1 MLITN
6 YNVQNTFLT
15 KGSFINI
22 NKKVNF
28 IKSLLRKYC
37 KQTKLIFSLTYEI
50 TLNIIIG
57 KFELSSSSAYDYGL
71 FYRLSFVIRMNQ
83 NYILIT
89 NNLNESNITIN
100 NLLMYILLDTN
111 TGNFIIT
118 KFKIKSNPSLPNM
131 TNYNI
136 EEEKR
141 KELLELFHLKN
152 IINTFN
158 KICKE
163 GFLTRKET
171 KVRKVDEIPLFKV
184 SKINSRGQQVFSYM
198 DSVKA
203 RRKLNSHELV
213 RNYTSR
219 KVKRLNSSSSSKR
232 NRFQVKSLDQDRVRQ
247 VLETRKRSYRQTL
260 KGIPRERKRESI
272 RERETIRERELEMI
286 EGDVNI
292 GVLIITMHGSI
303 PYNQPRLGKYYS
315 LVSIQENK
323 FPNVYYRS
331 STKIGLYAISTMS
344 SIYSP
349 DVSPNN
355 DSDDEYEYVNSGNLS
370 KIKTLQAIQLSS
382 VRLSFKNKRSIYEK
396 CFKQT
401 HNKLEFYKY
410 FFNCGLDFLGKYNKL
425 MSNYSK
431 DSDTKII
438 TVYDEKHDK
447 KRFLEDIIDNG
458 KVNYLLNKI
467 YSNEHDKPDGT
478 KDQTHKVTF
487 IFYNTSTRRYQ
498 KYNLIDEDDFNKYC
512 QDFGIDITNR
522 AILKYIDDIKNT
534 NSSKTIILMQ
544 LIHNLS
550 FLNLKYLYIYDD
562 SCSSYDINPEL
573 IQYYTEV
580 AEPKMTIDEIDKE
593 ITKEI
598 YDVVREKMDKEN
610 KKVGI

>member
-1 MLITN
+1 
-6 YNVQNTFLT
+6 
-15 KGSFINI
+15 
-22 NKKVNF
+22 
-28 IKSLLRKYC
+28 
-37 KQTKLIFSLTYEI
+37 
-50 TLNIIIG
+50 
-57 KFELSSSSAYDYGL
+57 
-71 FYRLSFVIRMNQ
+71 
-83 NYILIT
+83 
-89 NNLNESNITIN
+89 
-100 NLLMYILLDTN
+100 
-111 TGNFIIT
+111 
-118 KFKIKSNPSLPNM
+118 
-131 TNYNI
+131 
-136 EEEKR
+136 
-141 KELLELFHLKN
+141 
-152 IINTFN
+152 
-158 KICKE
+158 
-163 GFLTRKET
+163 
-171 KVRKVDEIPLFKV
+171 
-184 SKINSRGQQVFSYM
+184 
-198 DSVKA
+198 
-203 RRKLNSHELV
+203 
-213 RNYTSR
+213 
-219 KVKRLNSSSSSKR
+219 
-232 NRFQVKSLDQDRVRQ
+232 
-247 VLETRKRSYRQTL
+247 
-260 KGIPRERKRESI
+260 
-272 RERETIRERELEMI
+272 MI

-534 NSSKTIILMQ
+534 NSSKKIILFQ
-544 LIHNLS
+544 LIYILS

>member
-1 MLITN
+1 MLITH
-6 YNVQNTFLT
+6 YNVKDTFLT
-15 KGSFINI
+15 EESFIKI

-50 TLNIIIG
+50 TLNIIVG
-57 KFELSSSSAYDYGL
+57 KFELSTSSAYDYGL

-83 NYILIT
+83 KYILIT
-89 NNLNESNITIN
+89 NNLNESNTTIN

-118 KFKIKSNPSLPNM
+118 KFKIKSDPSLPNM
-131 TNYNI
+131 TDYNI
-136 EEEKR
+136 VREKR

-171 KVRKVDEIPLFKV
+171 TVKKNDQIPLFKV
-184 SKINSRGQQVFSYM
+184 TDINSRGQQMISYI

-219 KVKRLNSSSSSKR
+219 KVKKMSSSSSSSSKR
-232 NRFQVKSLDQDRVRQ
+232 NRFKVKSLNPDRVRQ
-247 VLETRKRSYRQTL
+247 VLESRKRTYRQKL
-260 KGIPRERKRESI
+260 KGIPREREGIRERESI
-272 RERETIRERELEMI
+272 RERDLEMA

-292 GVLIITMHGSI
+292 GILIITMHGAI

-315 LVSIQENK
+315 LISIQENK

-331 STKIGLYAISTMS
+331 STKIGLYSFASDLS
-344 SIYSP
+344 LYSP

-355 DSDDEYEYVNSGNLS
+355 DSEDEYEYVNSGSLS
-370 KIKTLQAIQLSS
+370 KITKLQAVQTSS
-382 VRLSFKNKRSIYEK
+382 IRFSLRNKRSIYEK

-401 HNKLEFYKY
+401 HNKLKFYKY
-410 FFNCGLDFLGKYNKL
+410 FFNCGLDFIGKYNQR
-425 MSNYSK
+425 MANSSNE
-431 DSDTKII
+431 DETKII

-447 KRFLEDIIDNG
+447 KRFLEDIVDNG
-458 KVNYLLNKI
+458 KVNYLINKI
-467 YSNEHDKPDGT
+467 YSTEHDKPDGT
-478 KDQTHKVTF
+478 KDNEHKVTF
-487 IFYNTSTRRYQ
+487 IFYNTSTQRYQ
-498 KYNLIDEDDFNKYC
+498 KYNLIDEDDFNNYC
-512 QDFGIDITNR
+512 QDFGLDIKNR
-522 AILKYIDDIKNT
+522 LILKYMSDIKNT

-544 LIHNLS
+544 LMYILS

-573 IQYYTEV
+573 IQYYTKV
-580 AEPKMTIDEIDKE
+580 AEPKMTLSEIDKE
-593 ITKEI
+593 ITREI
-598 YDVVREKMDKEN
+598 YEVIKEKLDEEN

>member
-260 KGIPRERKRESI
+260 KGIPRERKRE
-272 RERETIRERELEMI
+272 
-286 EGDVNI
+286 
-292 GVLIITMHGSI
+292 
-303 PYNQPRLGKYYS
+303 Y
-315 LVSIQENK
+315 
-323 FPNVYYRS
+323 
-331 STKIGLYAISTMS
+331 
-344 SIYSP
+344 
-349 DVSPNN
+349 
-355 DSDDEYEYVNSGNLS
+355 
-370 KIKTLQAIQLSS
+370 
-382 VRLSFKNKRSIYEK
+382 
-396 CFKQT
+396 
-401 HNKLEFYKY
+401 
-410 FFNCGLDFLGKYNKL
+410 
-425 MSNYSK
+425 
-431 DSDTKII
+431 
-438 TVYDEKHDK
+438 
-447 KRFLEDIIDNG
+447 
-458 KVNYLLNKI
+458 
-467 YSNEHDKPDGT
+467 
-478 KDQTHKVTF
+478 
-487 IFYNTSTRRYQ
+487 
-498 KYNLIDEDDFNKYC
+498 
-512 QDFGIDITNR
+512 
-522 AILKYIDDIKNT
+522 
-534 NSSKTIILMQ
+534 
-544 LIHNLS
+544 
-550 FLNLKYLYIYDD
+550 
-562 SCSSYDINPEL
+562 
-573 IQYYTEV
+573 
-580 AEPKMTIDEIDKE
+580 
-593 ITKEI
+593 
-598 YDVVREKMDKEN
+598 
-610 KKVGI
+610 

>member
-28 IKSLLRKYC
+28 IKSILRKHC
-37 KQTKLIFSLTYEI
+37 KQTKLKFELTYEI
-50 TLNIIIG
+50 RFNMIVG
-57 KFELSSSSAYDYGL
+57 KFELSTLSAYEHGV
-71 FYRLSFVIRMNQ
+71 FYSLSFAIRMNQ

-89 NNLNESNITIN
+89 NNLNEPNSTIH

-118 KFKIKSNPSLPNM
+118 KFKIKSDPSLPDM
-131 TNYNI
+131 TDYNI
-136 EEEKR
+136 EGEKR

-152 IINTFN
+152 VINTFN
-158 KICKE
+158 DICKE

-171 KVRKVDEIPLFKV
+171 MVRKVDEIPLFKV
-184 SKINSRGQQVFSYM
+184 TDINSRGQQVFSYM

-203 RRKLNSHELV
+203 RRKLNLHELS
-213 RNYTSR
+213 RNYTPR
-219 KVKRLNSSSSSKR
+219 KVKRLNSSSSSKK
-232 NRFQVKSLDQDRVRQ
+232 NRFQVKSLDQEKVRQ
-247 VLETRKRSYRQTL
+247 VLETRKRSYRQKI
-260 KGIPRERKRESI
+260 KGIPRKRERESI
-272 RERETIRERELEMI
+272 RERERIRERDLEMV

-292 GVLIITMHGSI
+292 GVLIITMHGAI

-315 LVSIQENK
+315 LFSIQENK

-331 STKIGLYAISTMS
+331 STKIGLYSFASDPS
-344 SIYSP
+344 LYSP

-355 DSDDEYEYVNSGNLS
+355 DSDEEYEYLNSGKLS
-370 KIKTLQAIQLSS
+370 KITTLQAVKSSS
-382 VRLSFKNKRSIYEK
+382 VRLSLKNKRSMYEK

-401 HNKLEFYKY
+401 HNKLEFYRY
-410 FFNCGLDFLGKYNKL
+410 FFNCGLDFIGKYNQR
-425 MSNYSK
+425 MANSSN
-431 DSDTKII
+431 DGETKII

-447 KRFLEDIIDNG
+447 KRFLEDIVDNG
-458 KVNYLLNKI
+458 KVNYLINKI
-467 YSNEHDKPDGT
+467 YSTEYDKPDGT
-478 KDQTHKVTF
+478 KDKEHNVTF
-487 IFYNTSTRRYQ
+487 IFYNTSTQRYQ

-522 AILKYIDDIKNT
+522 IILKYMSDIKNT

-573 IQYYTEV
+573 IKYYTKV
-580 AEPKMTIDEIDKE
+580 AEPRMMIDEIDLC
-593 ITKEI
+593 
-598 YDVVREKMDKEN
+598 
-610 KKVGI
+610 